1 MDESLSRATGAPA
14 VGDDA
19 FDAFYFA
26 NCCGLPYRRDDHWL
40 GFFGRIAE
48 RIAGGI
54 QPRRVLDAGC
64 ALGLLVETLRAQG
77 IDAEGIDISSYAI
90 ANVHEPIRPFCRQG
104 SIATDFSQHYDL
116 IVSIEV
122 LEHMP
127 PREGEEAIANFCR
140 HTDDV
145 LFSSTP
151 SDNREPSH
159 VNVRPAEYWAELFAR
174 HGFYR
179 DVDFDASFV
188 TPWAVRFRRSRE
200 PLPRI
205 VRGYERQY
213 AALATARNDA
223 RAFSVDVQRDLGRER
238 DRVTALEA
246 EIARLRSASEADAEQ
261 RASLQQTL
269 THLSELAVALDHQRR
284 ALLESRGHL
293 EDERRVVAGDRLTLE
308 GERQRLEA
316 ERATNRAELE
326 AGRADLEAGRADLTA
341 SRARLDA
348 DRAGLEQERAAI
360 REAESRE
367 IGDLRTSIEETHA
380 HLNRKVIALDALE
393 AQAAALRADAS
404 RLEHDLRH
412 ARETIERMEQSVFW
426 RLRRYWAGVSRA
438 LGRPT

>member
-1 MDESLSRATGAPA
+1 MDESVTRATGAPA
-14 VGDDA
+14 VGDEA

-40 GFFGRIAE
+40 GFFSRIAE
-48 RIAGGI
+48 RIASGI

-77 IDAEGIDISSYAI
+77 IDAEGIDVSSYAI

-104 SIATDFSQHYDL
+104 SIATELTEQYDL

-127 PREGEEAIANFCR
+127 AREGEEAIANFCR

-159 VNVRPAEYWAELFAR
+159 VNVQPAEYWAETFAR

-179 DVDFDASFV
+179 DVDFDASFL

-205 VRGYERQY
+205 VRGYERHY

-223 RAFSVDVQRDLGRER
+223 RAFSIDVQRDLARER
-238 DRVTALEA
+238 ERVTALEA
-246 EIARLRSASEADAEQ
+246 EAEQ
-261 RASLQQTL
+261 LRGGYSAGAEHRLQQTL
-269 THLSELAVALDHQRR
+269 THLSDLAVALDHQRR
-284 ALLESRGHL
+284 ALLESRGHF
-293 EDERRVVAGDRLTLE
+293 ENERSVVAE
-308 GERQRLEA
+308 
-316 ERATNRAELE
+316 
-326 AGRADLEAGRADLTA
+326 GRAALDRDRERVDRDRERVDADRAALE
-341 SRARLDA
+341 A
-348 DRAGLEQERAAI
+348 DRAGLERERAEM
-360 REAESRE
+360 RESETRE
-367 IGDLRTSIEETHA
+367 IGSLRASIEETHG

>member
-40 GFFGRIAE
+40 GFFSRIAE
-48 RIAGGI
+48 RIAGDI
-54 QPRRVLDAGC
+54 RPRRVLDAGC
-64 ALGLLVETLRAQG
+64 ALGLLVETLRARG

-90 ANVHEPIRPFCRQG
+90 ANVHEPIRPFCRQA
-104 SIATDFSQHYDL
+104 SIATEFTQQYDL

-127 PREGEEAIANFCR
+127 PREGEDAIANFCR

-151 SDNREPSH
+151 SDNKEPSH
-159 VNVRPAEYWAELFAR
+159 VNVQPAEYWAEAFAR

-179 DVDFDASFV
+179 DVDFDASFI
-188 TPWAVRFRRSRE
+188 TPWAVRFRRGHD

-205 VRGYERQY
+205 VRAYERQY
-213 AALATARNDA
+213 AALSAARNDA
-223 RAFSVDVQRDLGRER
+223 RAFSIEVQRDLARER
-238 DRVTALEA
+238 ERVTALEA
-246 EIARLRSASEADAEQ
+246 EAVRLRGPALSDLEL

-269 THLSELAVALDHQRR
+269 ANLGELAVALDNQRR

-293 EDERRVVAGDRLTLE
+293 EA
-308 GERQRLEA
+308 ERQVVGESRATLDRDRA
-316 ERATNRAELE
+316 TLDRERATLE
-326 AGRADLEAGRADLTA
+326 
-341 SRARLDA
+341 A
-348 DRAGLEQERAAI
+348 DRAALEKERAAT
-360 REAESRE
+360 RETDSRE
-367 IGDLRTSIEETHA
+367 ISSLRTSLEETHA
-380 HLNRKVIALDALE
+380 HLNRKVLALDALE
-393 AQAAALRADAS
+393 AQAAALRADTS
-404 RLEHDLRH
+404 RMEHDLRH
-412 ARETIERMEQSVFW
+412 ARETIARMEQSVFW
-426 RLRRYWAGVSRA
+426 RLRRYWVGVSRA